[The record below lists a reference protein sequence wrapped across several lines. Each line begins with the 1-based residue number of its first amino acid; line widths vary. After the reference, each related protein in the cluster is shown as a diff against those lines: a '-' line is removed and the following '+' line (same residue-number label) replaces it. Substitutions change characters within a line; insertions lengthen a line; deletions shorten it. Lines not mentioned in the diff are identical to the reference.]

1 MIGAL
6 LLTRPPQRQG
16 SRFSNLVSHAVAISN
31 PKANSNGPAVP
42 SEKLPPQ
49 GRPFQNPDAAD
60 MLGHS
65 FRRRKTSGS
74 VLGRCRTF
82 ISLGREL
89 GGEAAQDFT
98 KRRPRIGFD
107 WLRHGFNHEGSHDR
121 EVGKVCPV
129 PGNVCRAQ

>member
-6 LLTRPPQRQG
+6 LLTHLPRRQG
-16 SRFSNLVSHAVAISN
+16 SRIANLVSHAGVHSAPNTPS
-31 PKANSNGPAVP
+31 SGPAVP

-65 FRRRKTSGS
+65 FRRRETSGS

-82 ISLGREL
+82 IPVPH
-89 GGEAAQDFT
+89 EAARCEPQREGA
-98 KRRPRIGFD
+98 KRRDSWCLLSLEI
-107 WLRHGFNHEGSHDR
+107 
-121 EVGKVCPV
+121 V
-129 PGNVCRAQ
+129 PETGRQSGASAYVKARR